1 MKITKITAR
10 EILDSRGT
18 PTVEATVILADGSL
32 GTAAVPSGASTGA
45 HEAVELRDNDPK
57 RYGGKGVLKAGAN
70 VEGEIA
76 PALVGMEVEEQEG
89 LDKKMIT
96 LDGTENKARLGANA
110 ILAVSLACAR
120 AAAAASKK
128 PLYEYL
134 TRFNPDFKG
143 VYTMP
148 VPMMNIM
155 NGGAHANWAT
165 DIQEFMVLP
174 VKAGSIT
181 EAVRIGDEVRIQ
193 LGKLLKDKGYNTNVG
208 DEGGFAPAVASN
220 SEPFELMS
228 AAVAAAGYKLG
239 EDIVFGIDAAAS
251 EFFKEGKYELHK
263 EGKSATGDE
272 LAAFY
277 QTLMSQYPIVSI
289 EDPFSEDEWES
300 FTKFTAQVGAKTQVV
315 GDDLYVTN
323 TKRLQ
328 KGIET
333 KATNAILIKLNQ
345 IGTLTETI
353 AAITLAEKAGMRAIV
368 SHRSGET
375 EDPFIADLV
384 VATITGQIKTGAPDR
399 SERTVK
405 YNRLMAIEKEL
416 GDKAVYAAWPFNAK
430 D

>member
-10 EILDSRGT
+10 EILDSRGI
-18 PTVEATVILADGSL
+18 PTVEATVVLEDGSL
-32 GTAAVPSGASTGA
+32 GTAAVPSGASTGV
-45 HEAVELRDNDPK
+45 HEAVELRDQDPK
-57 RYGGKGVLKAGAN
+57 RYNGKGVLKAVAN
-70 VEGEIA
+70 AEGEIA
-76 PALVGMEVEEQEG
+76 SALVGMEVADQVEI
-89 LDKKMIT
+89 DKKMIA
-96 LDGTENKARLGANA
+96 LDATPNKGRLGANA

-120 AAAAASKK
+120 AAASSSKQ

-134 TRFNPDFKG
+134 TRFNPDFTG
-143 VYTMP
+143 TYTMP
-148 VPMMNIM
+148 IPMMNIM

-228 AAVAAAGYKLG
+228 AAVASAGYKLG
-239 EDIVFGIDAAAS
+239 EDIMFGVDVAAS
-251 EFFKEGKYELHK
+251 EFFENGKYNLRKEGNIL
-263 EGKSATGDE
+263 SADE
-272 LAAFY
+272 LAEFY
-277 QTLMSQYPIVSI
+277 QGLMQKYPIVSI

-300 FTKFTAQVGAKTQVV
+300 FSKFTSSVGQKTQIV

-328 KGIET
+328 KGIDS

-353 AAITLAEKAGMRAIV
+353 EAIMLAEKAGMRAIV

-375 EDPFIADLV
+375 EDSFIADLV
-384 VATITGQIKTGAPDR
+384 VAMSAGQIKTGAPDR

-405 YNRLMAIEKEL
+405 YNRLMAIEEEL
-416 GDKAVYAAWPFNAK
+416 GEKAVYATWPFGVQ
-430 D
+430 